1 MIQFHHL
8 WHLEIPHE
16 GLLSSTDDNEP
27 LATNLPPS
35 LIGLHITWPSLCITE
50 SLQGIVD
57 APDHFANLRTIHL
70 FPRDKRGDGFEA
82 FNWDTSQVWYD
93 IEELGI
99 DVECTWHPT
108 ECREGWR
115 NEEFDPLVY
124 NVVVFLE
131 DLGPDVMMC

>member
-1 MIQFHHL
+1 MHQTTSQISGPSTCFRVISAETDL
-8 WHLEIPHE
+8 K
-16 GLLSSTDDNEP
+16 LSTGTP
-27 LATNLPPS
+27 A
-35 LIGLHITWPSLCITE
+35 
-50 SLQGIVD
+50 
-57 APDHFANLRTIHL
+57 
-70 FPRDKRGDGFEA
+70 
-82 FNWDTSQVWYD
+82 QVWYD